1 MKKLLLLTVAITSV
15 MTHAMDPVDASGSF
29 GQENQQAAAMVFI
42 EIPVKITAQTPLGAI
57 SRMQPEFGI
66 SEYEREGITV
76 GFNRR
81 EQSFYGVRHAIDS
94 QNCQPIENQAEVE
107 TLFNQYKAAFDA
119 TPRENRTAE
128 CTIQ

>member
-15 MTHAMDPVDASGSF
+15 MTHAM
-29 GQENQQAAAMVFI
+29 
-42 EIPVKITAQTPLGAI
+42 EISTMITAQTPLGAI
-57 SRMQPEFGI
+57 SQVQDHETT
-66 SEYEREGITV
+66 EYHLKNEDITV
-76 GFNRR
+76 GFNQTTQR
-81 EQSFYGVRHAIDS
+81 FYGVQHALDHAKYCP
-94 QNCQPIENQAEVE
+94 NCQPIENQAKVE